1 MALAI
6 NTAYADGNTVTFT
19 NLNALVTEAGDGA
32 ALFNASNGDFDF
44 VVELEL
50 GQAISA
56 HKPSS
61 QQEVAI
67 NHEGVDIDFRVASD
81 TVTNMLLIDA
91 ASNQTSIAGTALAG
105 YVFTVNGDM
114 VIQEGSTHTVLT
126 VSNTNASGSNHA
138 TVVIT
143 GPGNATLQL
152 NDTSTTGTDD
162 AIYNIASADG
172 TFTIGAIDDDAGAG
186 NMLMTLYP
194 NGNVAFN
201 SLPTSNPG
209 AGLLWN
215 NSGVINVGT

>member
-81 TVTNMLLIDA
+81 NQANMLLVDA
-91 ASNQTSIAGTALAG
+91 ANDRVSINGTGSATHK
-105 YVFTVNGDM
+105 FTVNGDM
-114 VIQEGSTHTVLT
+114 LITEEDALTTLT
-126 VSNTNASGSNHA
+126 VENPHATTGGSILLLKAPGNANVRLQDTNSPGSDDGTYQIASGS
-138 TVVIT
+138 
-143 GPGNATLQL
+143 GFF
-152 NDTSTTGTDD
+152 
-162 AIYNIASADG
+162 NIL
-172 TFTIGAIDDDAGAG
+172 AIDDDASVG
-186 NMLMTLYP
+186 NSLFTLYP
-194 NGNVAFN
+194 NGNVKFD

-209 AGLLWN
+209 AGILWN
-215 NSGVINVGT
+215 NSNVVNVGT